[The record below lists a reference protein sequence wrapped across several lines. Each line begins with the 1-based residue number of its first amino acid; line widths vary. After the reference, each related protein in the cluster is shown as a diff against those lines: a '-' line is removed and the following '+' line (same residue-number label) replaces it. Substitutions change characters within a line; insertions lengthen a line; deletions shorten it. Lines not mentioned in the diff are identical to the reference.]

1 MKSQYRRGGSFGMAI
16 AILLLGAFAAA
27 ADDVAISTAIEKRL
41 QRAKLD
47 RMSAAQVAVRN
58 GEVTLT
64 GTAATLHVKR
74 AIGKAARKEAK
85 VVRDELRV
93 VPEAPVSDAELRGA
107 VRSAILRYPRDTVF
121 DYVEFAVEDGGV
133 LLQGSVLHPW
143 KRDEIEGRVA
153 RVAGVREIRN
163 DVAVQ
168 SFSPHDSALRLALAR
183 RIFGDA
189 RFVHYAHR
197 AHPPIRI
204 LVDRGRI
211 TLAGAVGS
219 AVEQAVLGHIARGML
234 SFGVDNRLVVDAD
247 PPKAEQEGDSKAS

>member
-1 MKSQYRRGGSFGMAI
+1 MNSRNRRRASVLRAI
-16 AILLLGAFAAA
+16 AFALAASPAA
-27 ADDVAISTAIEKRL
+27 ADQAIRAAIE
-41 QRAKLD
+41 QRI
-47 RMSAAQVAVRN
+47 
-58 GEVTLT
+58 E
-64 GTAATLHVKR
+64 
-74 AIGKAARKEAK
+74 EAK

-93 VPEAPVSDAELRGA
+93 VPVAPVSDAELLGG
-107 VRSAILRYPRDTVF
+107 VRSAILRYPRDTIF
-121 DYVEFAVEDGGV
+121 DYVEFAVKDGGV

-143 KRDEIEGRVA
+143 KKDEIERRVA

-168 SFSPHDSALRLALAR
+168 SFSPYDSALRLALAR

-211 TLAGAVGS
+211 TLAGSVAS
-219 AVEQAVLGHIARGML
+219 PVEQVVLGHIARGML
-234 SFGVDNRLVVDAD
+234 SFGVDNRLVVDVD
-247 PPKAEQEGDSKAS
+247 PPEQKPKGAGRS